1 MLNINAVKKPST
13 LNPFTKCSVNNIILA
28 LMMSKKK
35 PKEKIVNGIVKKTK
49 MGFNTAFRKD
59 NTAATMM

>member
-1 MLNINAVKKPST
+1 
-13 LNPFTKCSVNNIILA
+13 
-28 LMMSKKK
+28 MMSKKK